1 MSSVYVL
8 QMKSYLISL
17 EMRQQQVYETIT
29 ESIYM
34 MKFFMNN
41 IFLKRKLYTLGMN
54 EGTKFSNHLIYQLAS
69 MEIKLD
75 DEDKTIT
82 LLSFT
87 SWILKSSNYIY
98 VF

>member
-29 ESIYM
+29 ESLYM

-54 EGTKFSNHLIYQLAS
+54 EGTKFPNHLIYQLAS
-69 MEIKLD
+69 MEIKLN

-87 SWILKSSNYIY
+87 S
-98 VF
+98 